1 MATVKKRAK
10 PQQPSAKQPLKRRRM
25 KPKIDPVVPTGPI
38 NPTDEAV
45 IVDSAED
52 SPSTPKP
59 TDVGVPTQT
68 SDAEL
73 APVEAAGLY
82 ASAMERGRTIGA
94 EHLKTVKPLR
104 EVATRI
110 RSSFT
115 KTMVDARQDEDETVD
130 SLRFD
135 LPDGSSRHLTTKTNT
150 TYQQVK
156 RDQFAGALRYLKA
169 EAVHQIHE
177 TKPQLTMG
185 ECLAEAI
192 LAKLKLDLSRT
203 NTQAHW
209 TKGPPAK
216 SWSGQETPVVK
227 PAPPEMVEQYTTLQ
241 ETLAEIKTH
250 TAAKKEHMA
259 EVQADKRRAEAKTKE
274 YLSTLKNTQQTI
286 TVSPLGKP
294 NQAES
299 YVLRL
304 RHTNPRAGPSV
315 TIKKMVDGVFPLTQV
330 TAGVPKGD
338 AVEFSLEEV
347 RALLIDAQQETA
359 IALVEGFDTAC
370 AKFATVHA
378 KPSKAVLRL
387 VKARSCGKKAA

>member
-73 APVEAAGLY
+73 APVEAVGVY
-82 ASAMERGRTIGA
+82 ASAMERGRTVSA

-104 EVATRI
+104 EIAAQI

-115 KTMVDARQDEDETVD
+115 KTMMDARQNEDDTVVD
-130 SLRFD
+130 SLRLH
-135 LPDGSSRHLTTKTNT
+135 LPDDTSRYLTIKTNT

-156 RDQFAGALRYLKA
+156 RDLFVGALRYLKA

-177 TKPQLTMG
+177 AKPQLTMG
-185 ECLAEAI
+185 GCLAEAI
-192 LAKLKLDLSRT
+192 LAKLKLDLLRT
-203 NTQAHW
+203 NTQAHF

-227 PAPPEMVEQYTTLQ
+227 PAPAEMVGQYMTLQ

-250 TAAKKEHMA
+250 TAARKKYMA
-259 EVQADKRRAEAKTKE
+259 EVQADKQRAEAKTKK
-274 YLSTLKNTQQTI
+274 YLSTLKNTQETI

-294 NQAES
+294 QQVES
-299 YVLRL
+299 FVLRL
-304 RHTNPRAGPSV
+304 RYTNPRAGPPV

-330 TAGVPKGD
+330 TAALPKAD
-338 AVEFSLEEV
+338 AVEFSLH
-347 RALLIDAQQETA
+347 LM
-359 IALVEGFDTAC
+359 C
-370 AKFATVHA
+370 APF
-378 KPSKAVLRL
+378 
-387 VKARSCGKKAA
+387 

>member
-1 MATVKKRAK
+1 
-10 PQQPSAKQPLKRRRM
+10 M
-25 KPKIDPVVPTGPI
+25 KPKIDPVGPTAPI
-38 NPTDEAV
+38 KPTVDAV
-45 IVDSAED
+45 VVDSA
-52 SPSTPKP
+52 
-59 TDVGVPTQT
+59 DV
-68 SDAEL
+68 EL

-104 EVATRI
+104 EIAAQI
-110 RSSFT
+110 RSTFT

-156 RDQFAGALRYLKA
+156 RDHFAGALRYLKA

-192 LAKLKLDLSRT
+192 LAKLKLDLLRT
-203 NTQAHW
+203 NTQAHF

-216 SWSGQETPVVK
+216 SWSGQETPIVK
-227 PAPPEMVEQYTTLQ
+227 PAPAEMVEHYTTLQ
-241 ETLAEIKTH
+241 ETLAKIKIH
-250 TAAKKEHMA
+250 MAARKKYMA
-259 EVQADKRRAEAKTKE
+259 EVQADKQRAEAKTKE
-274 YLSTLKNTQQTI
+274 YLSTLKNTQETI

-294 NQAES
+294 HQVEAF
-299 YVLRL
+299 VLRL
-304 RHTNPRAGPSV
+304 RHTNPRAGPPV
-315 TIKKMVDGVFPLTQV
+315 TIKKMADGVFPLSQV
-330 TAGVPKGD
+330 TTALPKAD
-338 AVEFSLEEV
+338 AVEFSLEDV
-347 RALLIDAQQETA
+347 RALLDAQHETA
-359 IALVEGFDTAC
+359 RALVEGFDTAY

-378 KPSKAVLRL
+378 KPSKDVLRL
-387 VKARSCGKKAA
+387 GKARSCGKKAT